1 MKNYRKIIHKM
12 KIEIKIEY
20 ISESIVR
27 VLNSLFL
34 LDGKLRGIE
43 L

>member
-27 VLNSLFL
+27 VLNSVFI
-34 LDGKLRGIE
+34 GWQVEGY
-43 L
+43 